1 MTVLTFKT
9 NYKLLIEKLDAIRTC
24 KVFETLV
31 IAVIVISALAI
42 GANTHDLPPYA
53 INALYALDIGIT
65 LFFLFEIILRMLV
78 TPRFKDFFKKGWNI
92 FDTLIVT
99 VSLIPIDDSEG
110 VLLARLLR
118 VFRVLRLISFV
129 PELRMLVGALL
140 KAIPRMGYVVLL
152 MFVIFYM
159 YGAFG
164 SMFFN
169 QINPGLWDNISV
181 AMITMFRVVTFDNWS
196 EVMYEVMDVYPLAWI
211 YFLSFIFLNAFVFLN
226 MMIGVVIDVFSQ
238 EHEKHSKEQGKGEAF
253 EVHDTHELVIELKQQ
268 IADMNSTLKQ
278 HVLQDKK

>member
-1 MTVLTFKT
+1 MTIHTIKSKYVT
-9 NYKLLIEKLDAIRTC
+9 LIERLDGIHTC
-24 KVFETLV
+24 KIFETLV
-31 IAVIVISALAI
+31 IVVIVVSALAI
-42 GANTHDLPPYA
+42 GANTYNLPTWSMS
-53 INALYALDIGIT
+53 LLELLDFGIT
-65 LFFLFEIILRMLV
+65 IFFLFEIIIRMMV
-78 TPRFKDFFKKGWNI
+78 EPQFKNFFKRGWNV
-92 FDTLIVT
+92 FDTIIVT
-99 VSLIPIDDSEG
+99 VSLIPIDDSET

-118 VFRVLRLISFV
+118 IFRVLRLISFV

-159 YGAFG
+159 YGAVG

-169 QINPGLWDNISV
+169 TVDPDLWGNISV

-196 EVMYEVMDVYPLAWI
+196 EVMYAVMDVYPFAWV

-238 EHEKHSKEQGKGEAF
+238 EHEKHSKEMGKGEAF
-253 EVHDTHELVIELKQQ
+253 EVHDTHELVIKLMTQVTRMEKTMTEYNTTKQ
-268 IADMNSTLKQ
+268 
-278 HVLQDKK
+278 